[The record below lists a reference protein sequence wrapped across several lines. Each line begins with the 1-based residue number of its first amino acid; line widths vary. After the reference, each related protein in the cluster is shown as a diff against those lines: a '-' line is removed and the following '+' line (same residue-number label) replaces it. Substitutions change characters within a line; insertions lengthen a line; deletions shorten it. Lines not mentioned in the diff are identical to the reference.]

1 MRLDSMDRNPYSVIA
16 SCETIIS
23 VWTTAALPMC
33 NVARS
38 ALGMRTAKPTTAV
51 VESTAATVPVS

>member
-1 MRLDSMDRNPYSVIA
+1 VIA

-38 ALGMRTAKPTTAV
+38 ALGMRTAKPMPLTSTTAV